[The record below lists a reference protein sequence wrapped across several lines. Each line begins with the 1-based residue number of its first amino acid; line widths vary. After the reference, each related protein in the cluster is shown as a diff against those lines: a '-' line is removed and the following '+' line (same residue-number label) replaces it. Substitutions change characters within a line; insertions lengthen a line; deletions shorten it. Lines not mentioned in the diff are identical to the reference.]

1 MKTYKKE
8 ITVYDFEGI
17 FDGFCVEVDK
27 SDEITDIYLYH
38 KQCGIKRYMFGLYTK
53 DEKEIRNKL
62 LTFKNKFE
70 SAVKDYNLL
79 KYDNALKTFAE
90 IYKKQKQDNVCY
102 IYYNKCQEKLKNRG
116 N

>member
-27 SDEITDIYLYH
+27 SDDITDIYLYH

-53 DEKEIRNKL
+53 DEKEIRQIVASNIM
-62 LTFKNKFE
+62 
-70 SAVKDYNLL
+70 DYIN
-79 KYDNALKTFAE
+79 
-90 IYKKQKQDNVCY
+90 IYIDEYMRDCTYGFV
-102 IYYNKCQEKLKNRG
+102 YNKTA
-116 N
+116 